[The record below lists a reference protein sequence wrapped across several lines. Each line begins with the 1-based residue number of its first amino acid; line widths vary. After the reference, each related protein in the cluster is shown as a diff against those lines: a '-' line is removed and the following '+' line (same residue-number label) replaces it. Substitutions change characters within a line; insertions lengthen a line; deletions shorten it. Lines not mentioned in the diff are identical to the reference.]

1 MKLGK
6 RLTQLVQHVKRD
18 YDHIWDCCCDHGLL
32 GAALLKQ
39 YPSST
44 VHFVDIVPSLIE
56 KVTRDLTRYFP
67 ATTDSPRWRTYC
79 LDVRD
84 LPLEANAGSHLVI
97 IAGVGGD
104 LMTEFIAELAKRHP
118 SMTFDLLLCPV
129 HHTYTLREQLIAL
142 NAELKCELLVE
153 ENQRIYELLHV
164 QISPS
169 SEACS
174 HPLSLVGESLWQV
187 SGPDQSKIAQ
197 RYLQQLQQHY
207 QRKAQ
212 GGDAGAKQRW
222 QAYQAVEILH
232 SMDATL
238 ELAQ

>member
-6 RLTQLVQHVKRD
+6 RLTQLVQQVKRD

-56 KVTRDLTRYFP
+56 KVTLDLIRYFP

-142 NAELKCELLVE
+142 NAELKSERLVE

-164 QISPS
+164 QILPNSGL
-169 SEACS
+169 ALT
-174 HPLSLVGESLWQV
+174 LSLWSV
-187 SGPDQSKIAQ
+187 SRCGKSAAQ
-197 RYLQQLQQHY
+197 INQRSRSVIYSSCSSTISAK
-207 QRKAQ
+207 RKAVMRAQ
-212 GGDAGAKQRW
+212 SSVGKRIRPWISFNRW
-222 QAYQAVEILH
+222 IPL
-232 SMDATL
+232 
-238 ELAQ
+238 

>member
-6 RLTQLVQHVKRD
+6 RLTQLVQQVKRD

-39 YPSST
+39 HPSST

-56 KVTRDLTRYFP
+56 KVTLDLTRYFP

-142 NAELKCELLVE
+142 NAELKSERLVE

-164 QISPS
+164 QILPDRGL
-169 SEACS
+169 ALT
-174 HPLSLVGESLWQV
+174 LSLWSVNRCGKSAAQINQRSHSVIYSSCSSTISAKRKVVMRAQSSVGKRIRPWRSFN
-187 SGPDQSKIAQ
+187 
-197 RYLQQLQQHY
+197 
-207 QRKAQ
+207 
-212 GGDAGAKQRW
+212 RW
-222 QAYQAVEILH
+222 IPL
-232 SMDATL
+232 
-238 ELAQ
+238 